1 MVLVQGGNGQGKSNL
16 LEAIYML
23 AVAKSPRASTDREVV
38 RMESVGGQTFSRVA
52 ATVRRGSEDLRV
64 QIDLLGVP
72 PSAEDR
78 DPSNGRGQR
87 GLEGLPVQKLIKV
100 NGVQRRAADLVGHV
114 NAVMFG
120 ADDLELVY
128 GRPAGRRRYMDM
140 LISQLD
146 NRYLKALQ
154 RYQRVLYQR
163 NQLLKS
169 IRQGRAGANELDF
182 WNDELVKE
190 GQYLIAQR
198 AGTVRTLAS
207 LAGAAH
213 GGLAAG
219 AETLDLVYRP
229 NVSPGDTAEPAE
241 ENMRRTM
248 EASQERELA
257 QGVTVVGPH
266 RDDLQ
271 ILIDGMEA
279 AAFASRGQSRTAV
292 LALKLAEAQH
302 LGEQRRQKPVLLLD
316 DILSELDARRRAQV
330 LDAAA
335 SYEQCFITTTDVDA
349 VGDRFLGQMA
359 RFVVRDGRVEAEGSG
374 SPR

>member
-16 LEAIYML
+16 LEAVYML

-38 RMESVGGQTFSRVA
+38 RMQSVGKQTFSRVSA
-52 ATVRRGSEDLRV
+52 LVRRESEDLRV

-72 PSAEDR
+72 APTEEPAPSAVL
-78 DPSNGRGQR
+78 S
-87 GLEGLPVQKLIKV
+87 VQKYIKI
-100 NGVQRRAADLVGHV
+100 NGVQRRAADLVGQV

-128 GRPAGRRRYMDM
+128 GRPAFRRRYMDI
-140 LISQLD
+140 LIAQLD

-163 NQLLKS
+163 NQLLKA
-169 IRQGRAGANELDF
+169 IRQRRARSDELDF
-182 WNDELVKE
+182 WDDELVKE

-198 AGTVRTLAS
+198 AGAVQTLTSLAS
-207 LAGAAH
+207 AAH
-213 GGLAAG
+213 RGLTAG
-219 AETLDLVYRP
+219 AETLELVYRP
-229 NVSPGDTAEPAE
+229 NVTLGDAAEPAE

-248 EASQERELA
+248 EALRERELA

-271 ILIDGMEA
+271 ILIDGVDA
-279 AAFASRGQSRTAV
+279 ATFASRGQSRTAV

-349 VGDRFLGQMA
+349 VEDRFLEQMA
-359 RFVVRDGRVEAEGSG
+359 RFVVRDGQVEADGSDDV
-374 SPR
+374 R